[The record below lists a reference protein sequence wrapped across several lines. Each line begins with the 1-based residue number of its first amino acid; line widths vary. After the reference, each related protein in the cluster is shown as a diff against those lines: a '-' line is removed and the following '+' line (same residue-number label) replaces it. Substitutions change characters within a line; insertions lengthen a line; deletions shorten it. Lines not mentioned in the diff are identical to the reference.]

1 MRDVSARDT
10 TVTNFFFLNQLDW
23 CCFVYSFD
31 YWHKKQSGGRG
42 EYARVIGTVEVG
54 GGWLSEINIRVVM

>member
-1 MRDVSARDT
+1 MYVSNSLG
-10 TVTNFFFLNQLDW
+10 VV
-23 CCFVYSFD
+23 VYSFD

-54 GGWLSEINIRVVM
+54 GGGFSGKHG

>member
-1 MRDVSARDT
+1 MRDVSARDIE
-10 TVTNFFFLNQLDW
+10 VQLLLIFLKINF
-23 CCFVYSFD
+23 FVYSFD

-54 GGWLSEINIRVVM
+54 GGWISDKHIHVFI